1 MKHTKEEKIKIKE
14 AKFEAKYGDPT
25 LKALVEKAGPL
36 DIAAELYYD
45 MYKQANRDV
54 CRGRIRA
61 VVLYSISLALVFA
74 GLWFPGFMISGA
86 VFLVVATHEALNSRI
101 DLLHSFRA
109 RDQLHSLVKDYLAAK
124 RVIESME
131 GKDTLEQ
138 LKDFMKSD
146 KKKAILN
153 KEKE

>member
-1 MKHTKEEKIKIKE
+1 MKYTKEEKIKIKE

-45 MYKQANRDV
+45 MYKQAKRDV
-54 CRGRIRA
+54 CRERVQAIILYTISMA
-61 VVLYSISLALVFA
+61 FVVA
-74 GLWFPGFMISGA
+74 GLWFPGFLLSGA
-86 VFLVVATHEALNSRI
+86 VFLIVATHCALNARI

-109 RDQLHSLVKDYLAAK
+109 ADQLHSLVKDYLAAK
-124 RVIESME
+124 RVME
-131 GKDTLEQ
+131 TMEENDTLKQ